1 MMADLMAM
9 ATDHHHHHHHH
20 HHRRTSLLLQHAK
33 AAAAAA
39 TVRLDK
45 QQCGSP
51 KLIISD
57 SNIIMTYSNL
67 HVIASYSVG
76 HTMHTTNANVGPH
89 IIPDRKS
96 YGIVSSVPRQD
107 GMGRHC

>member
-9 ATDHHHHHHHH
+9 ATDHHHHH

-33 AAAAAA
+33 AAAAA

-45 QQCGSP
+45 QQCG
-51 KLIISD
+51 
-57 SNIIMTYSNL
+57 IMTYSNL

-76 HTMHTTNANVGPH
+76 HTMHTTNANVGLH

-107 GMGRHC
+107 GTGRHC